1 MKGKYVHRIAV
12 RDPASSHLVSSLLT
26 ELQSASIRSRTPIG
40 TAVSFVISSWRRDTD
55 GAFLVQFSPLAAE
68 RLPALS
74 GIELLQAAQGMA
86 NAAALL
92 PLESAC

>member
-1 MKGKYVHRIAV
+1 MTRKQVHRIATA
-12 RDPASSHLVSSLLT
+12 DPASSRLVSSLLA
-26 ELQSASIRSRTPIG
+26 ELQQASIRSRTPLG
-40 TAVSFVISSWRRDTD
+40 TAVSFVVSSWRQDDD
-55 GAFLVQFSPLAAE
+55 GAFLVQLSPLAAE

-92 PLESAC
+92 PAEAAF